1 MTNLEIVE
9 KEVIER
15 GFLTEEECGRIIGQ
29 YGELPYKTYQ
39 EWKYSGYQVKK
50 GSKAVIKTKLWKKV
64 KSKKKE
70 EESED
75 KENNK
80 KVSNF
85 VMVTVSLFDLSQV
98 EKIEK

>member
-1 MTNLEIVE
+1 M
-9 KEVIER
+9 
-15 GFLTEEECGRIIGQ
+15 
-29 YGELPYKTYQ
+29 
-39 EWKYSGYQVKK
+39 KK

-75 KENNK
+75 KENK

-85 VMVTVSLFDLSQV
+85 VMVTASLFDLSQV
-98 EKIEK
+98 EKIEA

>member
-9 KEVIER
+9 KEVVER
-15 GFLTEEECGRIIGQ
+15 GFLTEEECGIIIGK

-39 EWKYSGYQVKK
+39 EWKYSGYQVKR
-50 GSKAVIKTKLWKKV
+50 GSKAVIKTKRWKKV
-64 KSKKKE
+64 SKKKD

-75 KENNK
+75 KENK

-85 VMVTVSLFDLSQV
+85 VMVTASLFDLSQV
-98 EKIEK
+98 EKIEA

>member
-9 KEVIER
+9 KEVVER
-15 GFLTEEECGRIIGQ
+15 GFLTEEECAKMIGQ

-39 EWKYSGYQVKK
+39 EWKYSGYQVKR
-50 GSKAVIKTKLWKKV
+50 GSKTVIKTKLWKKV
-64 KSKKKE
+64 SKKKD

-75 KENNK
+75 KENK

-85 VMVTVSLFDLSQV
+85 VMVTASLFDLSQV
-98 EKIEK
+98 EKIEA